1 MKGKAAV
8 LKKNQALG
16 ELRIEYV
23 TLDKV
28 RPNTY
33 NPNRQSEHD
42 LQLLL
47 KSIGEDG
54 FTQPVVVAEDYT
66 IVDGEHRWRAAA
78 HLGMTTIPV
87 VIVPMDV
94 TQARI
99 ATLRHNR
106 ARGSEDISMAT
117 AVLRDLEKLGALEW
131 AQDSLQISDDELN
144 RLLADIPAPEALM
157 GQEFGTAW
165 IPQTQPAAWNQDVH
179 LSANGQVMAHST
191 PAAIE
196 QARKQEVALMA
207 ARTDEERLAVKR
219 DNRIYRVTLVF
230 SDDEADTVKMILGDM
245 PAPNL
250 LELCQQERARRE
262 S

>member
-8 LKKNQALG
+8 LKKNKTLG

-23 TLDKV
+23 SLDKV

-33 NPNRQSEHD
+33 NPNRQSDHD
-42 LQLLL
+42 FQLLL

-78 HLGMTTIPV
+78 HLGMSTIPV

-106 ARGSEDISMAT
+106 ARGSEDISLAT

-157 GQEFGTAW
+157 GPEYGTAW
-165 IPQTQPAAWNQDVH
+165 VPQTQPANWNHEVH
-179 LSANGQVMAHST
+179 ITADGQSMAHST

-196 QARKQEVALMA
+196 TARAQEVALLA
-207 ARTDEERLAVKR
+207 ARTNEERLAVKR
-219 DNRIYRVTLVF
+219 DNKIYRVTLVF
-230 SDDEADTVKMILGDM
+230 SDDEADTVKTVLGDS
-245 PAPNL
+245 PASAL
-250 LELCQQERARRE
+250 LALCASELSRRTG
-262 S
+262 